1 MGSKGEPITP
11 SLEKPAPLHA
21 MSFYNEVLEAI
32 GEKKV
37 ENMTPAERIQ
47 YYYRQYTK
55 ANNGKKPCIESSEEL
70 SALAMVG

>member
-1 MGSKGEPITP
+1 
-11 SLEKPAPLHA
+11 

-37 ENMTPAERIQ
+37 ENMTPAERIE